1 VFTGL
6 ISQIG
11 RVRSTS
17 DGGTRIEIQTPSES
31 GFTEGASVG
40 CSGVCLTVT
49 THGDDWFAADVS
61 GETLECTTVRQWVA
75 GTQINIERPL
85 KVGDE
90 LGGHMVLGHVDGV
103 GAISARATDG
113 ESIRF
118 TVEAPLGIMRFI
130 AQKGSVALDGISLT
144 VNQADAV
151 RFGVNIIPQTQ
162 RATTLG
168 SAEVG
173 DQVNLEI
180 DPLARYAAKASSTD
194 LE

>member
-1 VFTGL
+1 
-6 ISQIG
+6 
-11 RVRSTS
+11 
-17 DGGTRIEIQTPSES
+17 IEIETPSQY
-31 GFTEGASVG
+31 GFTEGASVA

-49 THGDDWFAADVS
+49 NHGDDWFAADVS
-61 GETLECTTVRQWVA
+61 AETLGCTTVGQWVA
-75 GTQINIERPL
+75 GTSVNIERPL

-118 TVEAPLGIMRFI
+118 TVEAPVEIMRFI
-130 AQKGSVALDGISLT
+130 AEKGSVALDGISLT

-168 SAEVG
+168 NAEIG

-180 DPLARYAAKASSTD
+180 DPLARYAAKAASSD